1 MLYQLVLAD
10 DDEEAEGGVT
20 DIERTIIE
28 MNDRACKALEEFEK
42 TRKKKGSLEFQPK
55 STVPR
60 ETISP
65 DKRKNSISVDDR
77 QSPRERNSTTPEM
90 IASSS
95 QGGSD

>member
-60 ETISP
+60 EASPTKIKANISA
-65 DKRKNSISVDDR
+65 DDR
-77 QSPRERNSTTPEM
+77 QSPQERNSTTPDM